1 MIDVLFC
8 VQDFNL
14 LIVYRIIIVIVLLL
28 QNIFKMETGFLRV
41 DFCNLLITWLRNF
54 IDFLK

>member
-1 MIDVLFC
+1 MLFC

>member
-41 DFCNLLITWLRNF
+41 DFCNLLITCLRNF